1 MAALLSLSPGTLY
14 TSGLF
19 SRVMQFFNLQELE
32 ALASKQ
38 LTKNAFDYYASGA
51 NDELTLH
58 KNHTAF
64 ERIELANRV
73 LVDVNRRDASTT
85 VLGYPVSFPVILAP
99 TAFHKMACPEGE
111 VAAVR
116 AASDARSLMIL
127 SSLSNTDV
135 EEVVEAARC
144 PVFFQLYIYKDRQVT
159 EALVHRVEKAGCKAI
174 VVTVDAPFFG
184 KREKDVR
191 NRFALPEGLYVK
203 NLLPAG
209 YGNVDKQSA
218 ESGLTTYS
226 EALFDQSFSWK
237 DIAWLRSITT
247 LPIVIKGII
256 RVDDALRARDHGASA
271 IVVSNHGG
279 RQLDTAP
286 ASIDALPPIAQ
297 ALQGSLEIWM
307 DGGVRRGT
315 DIIKALALG
324 AKTVCIGRPILWGL
338 ALEGSAGAA
347 AVLEF
352 LRREFDLAMALTGCP
367 DVGSITPDLIFSP
380 K

>member
-1 MAALLSLSPGTLY
+1 
-14 TSGLF
+14 
-19 SRVMQFFNLQELE
+19 MQFFNLQELE

-116 AASDARSLMIL
+116 AASDARSHDSLLPLKYRCGGGGGGGAL
-127 SSLSNTDV
+127 SGLLPT
-135 EEVVEAARC
+135 
-144 PVFFQLYIYKDRQVT
+144 YIYKDRQVT

-256 RVDDALRARDHGASA
+256 RVDDALRARDTWCPSC
-271 IVVSNHGG
+271 VSEQWRTPARHRTGLH
-279 RQLDTAP
+279 RCP
-286 ASIDALPPIAQ
+286 ASY
-297 ALQGSLEIWM
+297 
-307 DGGVRRGT
+307 
-315 DIIKALALG
+315 
-324 AKTVCIGRPILWGL
+324 RP
-338 ALEGSAGAA
+338 
-347 AVLEF
+347 
-352 LRREFDLAMALTGCP
+352 
-367 DVGSITPDLIFSP
+367 SP
-380 K
+380 TRKP

>member
-1 MAALLSLSPGTLY
+1 VAALLSLSPGTLY
-14 TSGLF
+14 TSGLL